1 MLQRASS
8 ADPRTSSRVPY
19 TRFVDWEKAPCYLF
33 ISSFLERSGEIFRR
47 IAKSEMRMEKF
58 FNLMGAERS
67 MEFASYGEVG
77 WTERKEI
84 FKGEVRKKKS

>member
-1 MLQRASS
+1 
-8 ADPRTSSRVPY
+8 
-19 TRFVDWEKAPCYLF
+19 
-33 ISSFLERSGEIFRR
+33 
-47 IAKSEMRMEKF
+47 MRMEKF

-84 FKGEVRKKKS
+84 FKGGVRKKKS